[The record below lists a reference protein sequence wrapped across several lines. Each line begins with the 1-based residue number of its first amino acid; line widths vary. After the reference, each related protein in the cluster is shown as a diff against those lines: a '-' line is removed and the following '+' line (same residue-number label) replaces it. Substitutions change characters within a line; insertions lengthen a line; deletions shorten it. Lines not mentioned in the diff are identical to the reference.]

1 MLDVDTFLVTVY
13 CIVDDLYA
21 ERYAAQKP
29 RRRGAK
35 PEMADSEVLTL
46 ALLAQW
52 EPHRSERAFLRYV
65 REHWRSYFPRPLS
78 QSAFNRRTRDLMGVL
93 CQLGPAISQA
103 THQVLGST
111 PAYEVLDTVPV
122 PLMRRCRGVR
132 RRLFGVEAAIGCGG
146 SDRDWYYGVSLLAAV
161 NQQGHIT
168 GFVAGP
174 ANTEERWLADA
185 LLRWRQNPHAPAPH
199 PEELAPVLSP
209 SHHGPRQGP
218 TGPLTP
224 QGAVGVSSHVPYL
237 GDRGFAGAAW
247 NRHWREDYG
256 ATVLTPGHWAAPQQH
271 PPRWFHRLRQ
281 IVETVFY
288 VLADQ
293 LGLKYPRPRT
303 YWGLLTRLAA
313 KISAFNML
321 VHLNYRNGLPA
332 FSFLSPLA

>member
-1 MLDVDTFLVTVY
+1 MLDVYTFLVTVY
-13 CIVDDLYA
+13 CIVDDLYQA
-21 ERYAAQKP
+21 RFAAQKP

-46 ALLAQW
+46 ALLAQG

-78 QSAFNRRTRDLMGVL
+78 QSAFNRRARDLMGVL

-103 THQVLGST
+103 THQVLGSM

-146 SDRDWYYGVSLLAAV
+146 SDRGWYYGVSLLAAV

-218 TGPLTP
+218 TGPLTQ
-224 QGAVGVSSHVPYL
+224 QGAVGVSSQVPYL
-237 GDRGFAGAAW
+237 
-247 NRHWREDYG
+247 
-256 ATVLTPGHWAAPQQH
+256 P

-281 IVETVFY
+281 IVEPVSH
-288 VLADQ
+288 VLTDQ
-293 LGLKYPRPRT
+293 LGLKSPRPRT

-321 VHLNYRNGLPA
+321 VHLNYRNGLPT
-332 FSFLSPLA
+332 FSFHSPLA